1 MNENRHVQNTALKK
15 DNWLKYAPKK
25 ICNKR
30 EILPDPKFKEILV
43 SKFINSLMKNG
54 KKSVAEKIFYGALDE
69 ISTRDSEMSPLEIFK
84 AAIENVMPSV
94 EVKSRRVGGSTYQVP
109 MEVRHNR
116 SESLAIR
123 WLIQQAN
130 GRNGLSMR
138 AKLANELIDA
148 SKSQGSAIKKKE
160 DTHKMAEANKAF
172 AHYRW

>member
-1 MNENRHVQNTALKK
+1 MPRRRAAT
-15 DNWLKYAPKK
+15 
-25 ICNKR
+25 IR
-30 EILPDPKFKEILV
+30 GILPDPKYKDLLV
-43 SKFINSLMKNG
+43 SKFINSLMKHG
-54 KKSVAEKIFYGALDE
+54 KKSIAEKIFYGALDAITERESE
-69 ISTRDSEMSPLEIFK
+69 ITSLEIFK

-123 WLIQQAN
+123 WLIQHAN
-130 GRNGLSMR
+130 ARNGLSLR

>member
-1 MNENRHVQNTALKK
+1 MPRRRSA
-15 DNWLKYAPKK
+15 
-25 ICNKR
+25 IKR
-30 EILPDPKFKEILV
+30 GILPDPKFKEILV

-54 KKSVAEKIFYGALDE
+54 KKSIAEKIFYGALDE
-69 ISTRDSEMSPLEIFK
+69 ISTREAEMSSLEIFK

-123 WLIQQAN
+123 WLIQYSN
-130 GRNGLSMR
+130 TRNGLSMR

-148 SKSQGSAIKKKE
+148 SKSLGSAIKKKE

>member
-1 MNENRHVQNTALKK
+1 MPRRRSA
-15 DNWLKYAPKK
+15 
-25 ICNKR
+25 IKR

-54 KKSVAEKIFYGALDE
+54 KKSVAEKIFYSALDE
-69 ISTRDSEMSPLEIFK
+69 ISTRESEMSSLEIFK
-84 AAIENVMPSV
+84 AAIENV
-94 EVKSRRVGGSTYQVP
+94 
-109 MEVRHNR
+109 
-116 SESLAIR
+116 SLAIR
-123 WLIQQAN
+123 WLIQHAN
-130 GRNGLSMR
+130 ARNGLSMR

>member
-1 MNENRHVQNTALKK
+1 MPRRRSA
-15 DNWLKYAPKK
+15 
-25 ICNKR
+25 IKR

-54 KKSVAEKIFYGALDE
+54 KKSVAEKILYGALDE
-69 ISTRDSEMSPLEIFK
+69 ISTRESDMSSLEIFK

-123 WLIQQAN
+123 WLIQYSNA
-130 GRNGLSMR
+130 RNGLSMR

-148 SKSQGSAIKKKE
+148 SKSLGSAIKKKE

>member
-1 MNENRHVQNTALKK
+1 MPRRRSA
-15 DNWLKYAPKK
+15 
-25 ICNKR
+25 IKR
-30 EILPDPKFKEILV
+30 EVLPDPKFKEILV

-69 ISTRDSEMSPLEIFK
+69 ISSREPDTTSLDIFK
-84 AAIENVMPSV
+84 EAIENVMPSV

-123 WLIQQAN
+123 WLIEHAN
-130 GRNGLSMR
+130 ARNGLSMR

-148 SKSQGSAIKKKE
+148 SKSLGSAIKKKE

>member
-1 MNENRHVQNTALKK
+1 MPRRRSA
-15 DNWLKYAPKK
+15 
-25 ICNKR
+25 IKR

-69 ISTRDSEMSPLEIFK
+69 ISKRESDMSSLEIFK

-109 MEVRHNR
+109 MEVRHSR

-123 WLIQQAN
+123 WLIQHAN
-130 GRNGLSMR
+130 SRNGLSLR
-138 AKLANELIDA
+138 AKLSNELIDA
-148 SKSQGSAIKKKE
+148 SKSQGNAIKKKE

>member
-1 MNENRHVQNTALKK
+1 MPRRRSA
-15 DNWLKYAPKK
+15 
-25 ICNKR
+25 IKR

-54 KKSVAEKIFYGALDE
+54 KKSIAEKIFYGALDE
-69 ISTRDSEMSPLEIFK
+69 ISTREYEVSSLEIFK
-84 AAIENVMPSV
+84 SAIENVMPSV

-123 WLIQQAN
+123 WLIQYSNA
-130 GRNGLSMR
+130 RNGLSMR

-148 SKSQGSAIKKKE
+148 SKSLGSAIKKKE

>member
-1 MNENRHVQNTALKK
+1 MPRRRSA
-15 DNWLKYAPKK
+15 
-25 ICNKR
+25 IKR

-54 KKSVAEKIFYGALDE
+54 KKSVAEKIFYG
-69 ISTRDSEMSPLEIFK
+69 ISSRDSEMSSLEIFK

-109 MEVRHNR
+109 MEVRHSR
-116 SESLAIR
+116 SQSLAIR
-123 WLIQQAN
+123 WLIQHAN
-130 GRNGLSMR
+130 SRNGLSLR
-138 AKLANELIDA
+138 AKLANELFDA

>member
-1 MNENRHVQNTALKK
+1 MPRRRAAT
-15 DNWLKYAPKK
+15 
-25 ICNKR
+25 KR
-30 EILPDPKFKEILV
+30 VILPDPKYKDLLV
-43 SKFINSLMKNG
+43 SKFINSLMKHG
-54 KKSVAEKIFYGALDE
+54 KKSIAENIFYSALDI
-69 ISTRDSEMSPLEIFK
+69 ISERESEMSSLEIFK

-109 MEVRHNR
+109 MEVRHSR

-123 WLIQQAN
+123 WLIKHAN
-130 GRNGLSMR
+130 SRNGLSMR
-138 AKLANELIDA
+138 GKLANELIDA

>member
-1 MNENRHVQNTALKK
+1 MPRRRSA
-15 DNWLKYAPKK
+15 
-25 ICNKR
+25 IKR

-43 SKFINSLMKNG
+43 SKFINSLMKSG
-54 KKSVAEKIFYGALDE
+54 KKSVAEKILYGALDE
-69 ISTRDSEMSPLEIFK
+69 ISTRESEMSSLEIFK

-123 WLIQQAN
+123 WLIQYAN
-130 GRNGLSMR
+130 DRNGLSMR

-148 SKSQGSAIKKKE
+148 SKSLGSAIKKKE

>member
-1 MNENRHVQNTALKK
+1 MPRRRSA
-15 DNWLKYAPKK
+15 
-25 ICNKR
+25 IKR

-43 SKFINSLMKNG
+43 SKFINSLMNNG

-69 ISTRDSEMSPLEIFK
+69 ISTRETEKSSLEIFK
-84 AAIENVMPSV
+84 AAIEKVMPSV

-123 WLIQQAN
+123 WLIQHAN
-130 GRNGLSMR
+130 ARNGLSMR

-148 SKSQGSAIKKKE
+148 SKSLGSAIKKKE